1 MPENI
6 ETFEFHDMDQYID
19 FSAQFM
25 DALSIQLQPGR
36 LHILNQ
42 VFQLDGITI
51 AHYASNQRMLQ
62 TLAIPPQQL
71 MFVLTAPIVNDC
83 KWCGVDVPGDSLA
96 ILHPHQEH
104 QALVPEGWN
113 SIEFLIDDTTLIKH
127 ELLSEVMWQQTRQ
140 PQQAI
145 FSRQA
150 SRIKSLRQKVLHYFQ
165 TPELFSSVLGD
176 QNAQALL
183 KNLILD
189 ELRAIMLAAELL
201 HKKHHQPIFP
211 SRRYQTF
218 SRALAFIEDNY
229 QLPLSIP
236 KICAQ
241 IGTSPRTLQL
251 TFQELTGHSPY
262 NYILSRKLHAIQ
274 QELVKLNCAAH
285 PIFQIAEKYGLQ
297 HAERFGQQ
305 YKQMFAES
313 PSATVKRRC

>member
-6 ETFEFHDMDQYID
+6 EIFEFHDMDQYID

-42 VFQLDGITI
+42 VLQLDGITI
-51 AHYASNQRMLQ
+51 THYASNQRMLQ

-83 KWCGVDVPGDSLA
+83 KWCGVDVAGDSLV

-104 QALVPEGWN
+104 QALVPEGWD

-176 QNAQALL
+176 HSAQALL

-189 ELRAIMLAAELL
+189 ELHTILLAAEWD
-201 HKKHHQPIFP
+201 KKHHQPILP

-218 SRALAFIEDNY
+218 SRALAYIEANH
-229 QLPLSIP
+229 QHSLSIP
-236 KICAQ
+236 QICAQ

-262 NYILSRKLHAIQ
+262 YYILCRKLHAVQ
-274 QELVKLNCAAH
+274 QELVKSSCAAH
-285 PIFQIAEKYGLQ
+285 PIFQIAEKYGLH
-297 HAERFGQQ
+297 HAGRFGQQ

-313 PSATVKRRC
+313 PSATVKRRS